1 MSFLIVT
8 FNGSYNISDGIMFI
22 IGLFVIYGLVI
33 GSFCNVV
40 ISRLRCGENIITKG
54 SHCTQCHAS
63 IRWRDNIPVISYGI
77 LRGKCRTCGK
87 HISVQYPFV
96 ELLNAMLFGG
106 VGYLFTQGFM
116 DTVYSAIVY
125 AIIFACL
132 SIILVYDFLYM
143 EIPMHVMWCAI
154 ALCVAVRC
162 IDAFFGGSF
171 DTVWNNQLFLY
182 GISGL
187 IAFGFFFG
195 LSYYSD
201 ETWMGYGDAFIALV
215 MGLLLGPIGTFVALL
230 LAFCVGAVCGV
241 VLMLVQG
248 KTMKTE
254 MPFGPFLIMGLW
266 TVFFLHTIVPD
277 IFSFFV

>member
-1 MSFLIVT
+1 M
-8 FNGSYNISDGIMFI
+8 
-22 IGLFVIYGLVI
+22 IYGLVI

-54 SHCTQCHAS
+54 SHCTQCHTP

-77 LRGKCRTCGK
+77 LRGKCRACGK

-96 ELLNAMLFGG
+96 ELLNAVLFGG
-106 VGYLFTQGFM
+106 VGYLFAQGFI

-132 SIILVYDFLYM
+132 SIVLVYDFLHM

-154 ALCVAVRC
+154 VLSVVLRC
-162 IDAFFGGSF
+162 GEDC
-171 DTVWNNQLFLY
+171 FLVSTGDIWDSHVFVY
-182 GISGL
+182 GMSGL
-187 IAFGFFFG
+187 VAFGFFFA
-195 LSYYSD
+195 LSYFSD
-201 ETWMGYGDAFIALV
+201 ETWMGYGDAFIALA

-241 VLMLVQG
+241 VLMLAQG

-254 MPFGPFLIMGLW
+254 IPFGPFLIMGLW
-266 TVFFLHTIVPD
+266 TIFFLHTIMPD